1 MFQGS
6 FQWISRVFEINSKG
20 VSEKFQM
27 CFKGDLRKFQECSK
41 KVFSVLQGRL
51 KGVSMEF

>member
-6 FQWISRVFEINSKG
+6 FQGISRVMEKNSKG
-20 VSEKFQM
+20 ISEKFQM
-27 CFKGDLRKFQECSK
+27 CFKGDSRKFQECSK